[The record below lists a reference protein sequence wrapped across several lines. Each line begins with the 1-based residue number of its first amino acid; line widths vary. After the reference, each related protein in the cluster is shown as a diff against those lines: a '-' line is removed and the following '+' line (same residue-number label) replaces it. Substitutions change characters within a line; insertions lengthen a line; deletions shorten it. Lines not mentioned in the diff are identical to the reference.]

1 MKQEQQPSLFI
12 RNFKQI
18 SVFIIKLC
26 VVMGVLF
33 ALFCMISPQ
42 YLYSYNASLIDKID
56 RLEAINEPKIVLV
69 GNSNLAFGINSE
81 EIEEAF
87 GMPVVNLG
95 LNSELGNPFL
105 EEMAK
110 LNVNEGD
117 IYILCHTNY
126 ADDDTIGVPS
136 VWVTLEDH
144 FHLWKILRGKDVI
157 PMLQGFPTY
166 VKGCMELWEEERG
179 NRSGENAY
187 NRVAF
192 NEYGDVAYERKE
204 PKKEIDIREVK
215 VPEIADITAD
225 RINELNQYMEDRG
238 ATLLIAGYPIMV
250 GEGTPP
256 EEEYVN
262 FQKQLE
268 DAMDAEVI
276 SDFTDYMIE
285 YRYFYDTIY
294 HLTDEG
300 VEIRTRQLISDLNT
314 YLEQREDEIG

>member
-1 MKQEQQPSLFI
+1 MEMKQERQSNLFI
-12 RNFKQI
+12 HNFKKI

-26 VVMGVLF
+26 AVMGVLF
-33 ALFCMISPQ
+33 TLFCMISPQ

-69 GNSNLAFGINSE
+69 GNSNLAFGINSV

-95 LNSELGNPFL
+95 LNSVLGNPFL

-117 IYILCHTNY
+117 IYILCHTDY
-126 ADDDTIGVPS
+126 SDDDTIGVYCA
-136 VWVTLEDH
+136 WLTLEDH
-144 FHLWKILRGKDVI
+144 FYLWKILRSKDVI
-157 PMLQGFPTY
+157 PMLQGFPIY
-166 VKGCMELWEEERG
+166 VKRCLELWEEERG
-179 NRSGENAY
+179 NRCGENAY
-187 NRVAF
+187 NRLAF

-215 VPEIADITAD
+215 VPEIADTTAE

-256 EEEYVN
+256 EEEYIK

-276 SDFTDYMIE
+276 SDFTDYMIDYE
-285 YRYFYDTIY
+285 YFYDTVY
-294 HLTDEG
+294 HLIDDG
-300 VEIRTRQLISDLNT
+300 VEIRTRQLINDLND
-314 YLEQREDEIG
+314 YLGQTEQ